1 MDYSLGREYELSRGR
16 RLVFIRLCSGLT
28 IPLLSLFCLPL
39 VSLGL
44 LQKSCFGKKEL
55 AMNFL

>member
-1 MDYSLGREYELSRGR
+1 MGCSLGREYELSRGR
-16 RLVFIRLCSGLT
+16 WLVFVRLCSGLT

-39 VSLGL
+39 VRLGL
-44 LQKSCFGKKEL
+44 LQKSCFGEKEL